1 MGPYHAIM
9 VHFPVALW
17 IVASAIVVFRA
28 LSGSA
33 LALAFDRV
41 LMPFLVLGVV
51 TGVIAY
57 TLGQFVWP
65 PDTLQSTPL
74 GRNHMMTAT
83 WSLTCWSV
91 VLFLRWRAG
100 ERVWDGFPNRLVML
114 ILGAL
119 GGLLLAATGTLG
131 GHLHGAPAYLSEIV
145 RMLIGWDVYE
155 THYIP
160 NWALGV
166 LAVVIVAMPV
176 LAIVTSRGRAAR
188 LQREEPRE

>member
-1 MGPYHAIM
+1 M

-17 IVASAIVVFRA
+17 IVASAIVIFRA
-28 LSGSA
+28 LSDSP

-41 LMPFLVLGVV
+41 LMPFLVLGVA
-51 TGVIAY
+51 TGVVAY
-57 TLGQFVWP
+57 TLGQLVWP

-83 WSLTCWSV
+83 WSLACWSV
-91 VLFLRWRAG
+91 VLFLRWRVG
-100 ERVWDGFPNRLVML
+100 ERVWDGLANRLVML

-145 RMLIGWDVYE
+145 RMLISWDVYE

-176 LAIVTSRGRAAR
+176 LAIVASRTPN
-188 LQREEPRE
+188 PRTGPKGGAP

>member
-1 MGPYHAIM
+1 M

-17 IVASAIVVFRA
+17 IVASAIVIFRA
-28 LSGSA
+28 LSASP

-41 LMPFLVLGVV
+41 LMPFLVLGVA
-51 TGVIAY
+51 TGLIAY
-57 TLGQFVWP
+57 TLGQLVWP

-91 VLFLRWRAG
+91 VLFLRWRGG
-100 ERVWDGFPNRLVML
+100 ERVWDGRANCLVML

-131 GHLHGAPAYLSEIV
+131 GHLHGAPAYLSELV

-176 LAIVTSRGRAAR
+176 LAIATSRAYAR
-188 LQREEPRE
+188 RQQREGGAT